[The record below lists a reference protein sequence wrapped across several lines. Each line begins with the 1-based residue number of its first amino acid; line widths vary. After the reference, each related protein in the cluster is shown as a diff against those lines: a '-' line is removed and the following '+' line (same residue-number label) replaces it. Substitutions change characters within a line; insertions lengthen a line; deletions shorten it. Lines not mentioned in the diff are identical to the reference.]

1 MIIRNIILVP
11 FLFTVL
17 LANGQHE
24 LRDSLLKRATEHS
37 RDTLGV
43 NALLHLA
50 DMQIQPDSVIN
61 YVAQAQRL
69 VEKLDYKKGE
79 ADCLLILSKLG
90 GLSIIYGQSIQYA
103 LNALSIYTDIEYSR
117 GMATAHGRLQAIYRA
132 LGEYTNSLH
141 HAFAALNI
149 SQTDRTV
156 EEFMYP
162 GHASL
167 PLILAEIGQ
176 TYVLMNNLDSA
187 SYFTQKSID
196 KKELFNNSEWNFPV
210 YLFATIQNM
219 KGHYIP
225 ALENYRRALPLAVQN
240 GFYHDTLQIFSGM
253 STLFKNMKTTDSA
266 IHYAQ
271 IVVDS
276 RNPELETKNLLEAI
290 TNLADLYKIKGNKDS
305 ALKYVEIS
313 YSLKDSIFSR
323 EKDREIQNIAFSEKL
338 KQQELVSD
346 QLKYKNKVQ
355 LYTLVF
361 GIIVLLLIAGI
372 LWRNNRSKQKA
383 KTRIEKAYTEL
394 KVTQQQL
401 IQSEKMA
408 SLGELTAGIAH
419 EIQNPL
425 NFVNNFSEVSNE
437 MIDEMKEQLA
447 VIATA
452 SEAGSRKQ
460 DNVQLAMG
468 LADDVKQ
475 NLEKI
480 NLHGKRADAIVKGML
495 QHARTTGGQKEP
507 TDINALAE
515 EYIRL
520 AYHGMRTKGN
530 SFNAIPIAIGIETD
544 FDNTIGKIN
553 IVPQEIGRVM
563 LNLLNNAFYAVN
575 EKAKLRGASYE
586 PRVVVSTKKNGDMV
600 EIVVEDNGNGIPQK
614 ILDKIF
620 QPFFTTKP
628 AGQGTGLGLSLAYDV
643 VKAHGGEIKVNTREG
658 EFTEIVVQLPVIH
671 K

>member
-1 MIIRNIILVP
+1 
-11 FLFTVL
+11 
-17 LANGQHE
+17 
-24 LRDSLLKRATEHS
+24 
-37 RDTLGV
+37 
-43 NALLHLA
+43 
-50 DMQIQPDSVIN
+50 
-61 YVAQAQRL
+61 
-69 VEKLDYKKGE
+69 
-79 ADCLLILSKLG
+79 
-90 GLSIIYGQSIQYA
+90 
-103 LNALSIYTDIEYSR
+103 
-117 GMATAHGRLQAIYRA
+117 
-132 LGEYTNSLH
+132 
-141 HAFAALNI
+141 
-149 SQTDRTV
+149 
-156 EEFMYP
+156 
-162 GHASL
+162 
-167 PLILAEIGQ
+167 
-176 TYVLMNNLDSA
+176 MNNLDSA

-507 TDINALAE
+507 TDINALAD

-520 AYHGMRTKGN
+520 AYHGMRTKDN
-530 SFNAIPIAIGIETD
+530 SFNTKIETN
-544 FDNTIGKIN
+544 FDDSVGKIN
-553 IVPQEIGRVM
+553 IVPQEVGRVM

-600 EIVVEDNGNGIPQK
+600 EIVVEDNGNGVPQK